1 MTGRREN
8 GNDDDAGCSEQH
20 LDTDL
25 TLAEIAA
32 SVYMSPCHFARLFKR
47 STGVSPHRFV
57 VQRRIARAGAFLA
70 TRELSIAQIAP
81 LVGFRTP
88 SHFTTAFRRVSGVTP
103 SGYRA
108 EHVREEQPRDDGGP
122 HELR

>member
-70 TRELSIAQIAP
+70 TRELSIARIAP

-88 SHFTTAFRRVSGVTP
+88 SHFTAEFRRVTGVTP
-103 SGYRA
+103 KGYRT
-108 EHVREEQPRDDGGP
+108 EHGLEDRVAASPA
-122 HELR
+122 